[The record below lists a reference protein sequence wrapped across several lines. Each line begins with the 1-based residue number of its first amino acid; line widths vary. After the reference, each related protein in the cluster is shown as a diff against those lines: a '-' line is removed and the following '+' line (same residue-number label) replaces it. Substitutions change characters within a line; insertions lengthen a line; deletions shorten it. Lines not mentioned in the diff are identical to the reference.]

1 MIKEYFKPS
10 SLVEALDIK
19 KKHPGAFYLG
29 GGTKLNK
36 TGEDLNA
43 ESYISLEKLAL
54 DGISLEGG
62 ALKIGSMV
70 TLQKLM
76 DSEDVPLFL
85 KESAAGEA
93 NRNIRNAST
102 LGGEIAYSHSSS
114 TLVTGLLAMEA
125 DVETAEGSKKPLE
138 QYIGGRREEL
148 ITGIVLPSSKAVLVQ
163 RDKRV
168 TSNSRPELAVAV
180 SILKEKGSVVK
191 VILAMGGIGE
201 VPVRLK
207 NVENRLIDGSLSSA
221 DSVQDAVQ
229 DELVPYTEKR
239 ERGTYLNY
247 IGGVLAADTVG
258 RAMR

>member
-1 MIKEYFKPS
+1 MIKDYFKPS
-10 SLVEALDIK
+10 SLEEALDYK
-19 KKHPGAFYLG
+19 KKNPGAFYLG

-36 TGEDLNA
+36 TGEDFYA
-43 ESYISLEKLAL
+43 ESYISLENLDL

-62 ALKIGSMV
+62 VLKIGSMV

-85 KESAAGEA
+85 KESAAGES

-102 LGGEIAYSHSSS
+102 VGGEIAYCHSSS
-114 TLVTGLLAMEA
+114 TVVTGLLALEA
-125 DVETAEGSKKPLE
+125 EVETAEGATKTLE
-138 QYIGGRREEL
+138 QYISGKREEL
-148 ITGIVLPSSKAVLVQ
+148 IKGIVLPSSKAVLVQ

-168 TSNSRPELAVAV
+168 TSNCRPELSVAV
-180 SILKEKGSVVK
+180 SILKDKEKVQKAVL
-191 VILAMGGIGE
+191 VMGGIGE
-201 VPVRLK
+201 IPVRLK
-207 NVENRLIDGSLSSA
+207 NVEKRLIDGSLASA

-229 DELVPYTEKR
+229 DELVPFTEKH